1 MISQNVYSP
10 ADSQLIVK
18 HHLIPYI
25 QQPGHFNHLNIRVVR
40 YLNPQSFFLQKMLL
54 NSTLYMERDQG
65 CFPIWTYLVGFSVWL
80 SELLLEEDDEDLFIG
95 FDFSIEPDLFWLL
108 VATGDLNDKQNKN
121 YRGDLGN
128 RPD

>member
-1 MISQNVYSP
+1 
-10 ADSQLIVK
+10 
-18 HHLIPYI
+18 
-25 QQPGHFNHLNIRVVR
+25 
-40 YLNPQSFFLQKMLL
+40 MLL
-54 NSTLYMERDQG
+54 NSTLYMEPDQG

-121 YRGDLGN
+121 YRGDLDN